1 MLQLNLVESWNE
13 LSDGL
18 RVLSAIDLISRRAGS
33 DGELAGTI
41 LLILRH
47 DVVRWAEEVEI

>member
-1 MLQLNLVESWNE
+1 MLQLNLVESWNG